1 LPPAVKDESA
11 CIVDFFNKQLS
22 KGHVGMNQT
31 VIFMIIRLVTLSV
44 KFFLMSL
51 SLRPDEQEFISNL
64 KKISSDFSLKFV
76 LKINSRKKGTGSE
89 VNITSDPICLS

>member
-1 LPPAVKDESA
+1 VRVYDAPPG
-11 CIVDFFNKQLS
+11 IVDFFNKQLS

-44 KFFLMSL
+44 NIFLMSL

-89 VNITSDPICLS
+89 VNITSDPVCLS